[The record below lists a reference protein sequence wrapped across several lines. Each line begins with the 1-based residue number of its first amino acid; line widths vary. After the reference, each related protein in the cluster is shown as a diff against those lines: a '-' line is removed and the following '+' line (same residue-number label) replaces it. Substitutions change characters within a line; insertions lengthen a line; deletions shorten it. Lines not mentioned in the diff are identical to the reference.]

1 MAAFR
6 AANAGRLPEQVSNN
20 IQALNALQAQLS
32 AATEAINRD
41 NQDKLLLETAL
52 QGLKNQM
59 NSVAVTT
66 EETGAV
72 SKNERLTQL
81 NRTILETEAK
91 LSGFRKVYKDTHPD
105 VRNFVAQLTV
115 LRRERDQLEKQ
126 EELSDK
132 SRPKKATSPL
142 ALRQIENL
150 KLRSPM

>member
-1 MAAFR
+1 
-6 AANAGRLPEQVSNN
+6 
-20 IQALNALQAQLS
+20 
-32 AATEAINRD
+32 
-41 NQDKLLLETAL
+41 
-52 QGLKNQM
+52 M
-59 NSVAVTT
+59 NSVAVIT

-105 VRNFVAQLTV
+105 VRNFVAQVTV